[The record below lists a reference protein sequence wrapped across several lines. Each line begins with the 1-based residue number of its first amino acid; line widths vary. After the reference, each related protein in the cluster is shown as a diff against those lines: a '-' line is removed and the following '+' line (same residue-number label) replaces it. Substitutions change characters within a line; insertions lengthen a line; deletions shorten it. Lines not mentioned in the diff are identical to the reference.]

1 MHSLKNGIM
10 GKEGKLQR
18 KQGYKKDQDESTAHM
33 KWRELNVFLVF
44 GYGRV
49 HLVLRLRSSKA
60 EPAKAESQFK
70 LVRSD
75 RKEQQEAQDTLKKG
89 SQLGG
94 RGTDIGESQEPTLA
108 SWARRRK
115 ERKWQWRSQ

>member
-1 MHSLKNGIM
+1 MELWEK
-10 GKEGKLQR
+10 KENCKG
-18 KQGYKKDQDESTAHM
+18 KQGYKKDQDEGTAHM

-75 RKEQQEAQDTLKKG
+75 RKVQQEAQDTLKT
-89 SQLGG
+89 SPPALQRNILM
-94 RGTDIGESQEPTLA
+94 
-108 SWARRRK
+108 
-115 ERKWQWRSQ
+115 ERNEYAVSR

>member
-1 MHSLKNGIM
+1 
-10 GKEGKLQR
+10 
-18 KQGYKKDQDESTAHM
+18 M
-33 KWRELNVFLVF
+33 KWRELNVFQVF

-75 RKEQQEAQDTLKKG
+75 RKEQQEAQDTLKN
-89 SQLGG
+89 QPA
-94 RGTDIGESQEPTLA
+94 RPTKKVLMVRNEYA
-108 SWARRRK
+108 VSR
-115 ERKWQWRSQ
+115 

>member
-1 MHSLKNGIM
+1 MLEKSKCMHSLKNGIM

-18 KQGYKKDQDESTAHM
+18 KQRYKKDQDECTVHM
-33 KWRELNVFLVF
+33 KWRELNVFQVF

-75 RKEQQEAQDTLKKG
+75 RKEQQEAQVTLKKK
-89 SQLGG
+89 Q
-94 RGTDIGESQEPTLA
+94 PT
-108 SWARRRK
+108 RPTK
-115 ERKWQWRSQ
+115 EDFNGKK

>member
-1 MHSLKNGIM
+1 MQYILKISIKYNCNLS
-10 GKEGKLQR
+10 EFSFQR
-18 KQGYKKDQDESTAHM
+18 FFLHILVHTRIFIKYI
-33 KWRELNVFLVF
+33 WRELNVFIVF

-75 RKEQQEAQDTLKKG
+75 RKEQQEAQDTLKK
-89 SQLGG
+89 
-94 RGTDIGESQEPTLA
+94 P
-108 SWARRRK
+108 ARPPYK
-115 ERKWQWRSQ
+115 EGF

>member
-1 MHSLKNGIM
+1 MELWEK
-10 GKEGKLQR
+10 KENCKG

-75 RKEQQEAQDTLKKG
+75 RKEQQEAQDTLKKN
-89 SQLGG
+89 SPPALQ
-94 RGTDIGESQEPTLA
+94 
-108 SWARRRK
+108 RRILM
-115 ERKWQWRSQ
+115 ERNEYAVSR

>member
-1 MHSLKNGIM
+1 MELWEK
-10 GKEGKLQR
+10 KENCKG
-18 KQGYKKDQDESTAHM
+18 KQGYKKDQDEGTAHM